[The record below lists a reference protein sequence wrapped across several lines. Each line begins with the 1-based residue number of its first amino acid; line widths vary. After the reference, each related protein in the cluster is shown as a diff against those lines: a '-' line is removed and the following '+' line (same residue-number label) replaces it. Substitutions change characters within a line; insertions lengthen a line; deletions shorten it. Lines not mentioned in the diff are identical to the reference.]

1 MLGENKR
8 RPKVA
13 HLESEA
19 FRAAVIRPKS
29 FPSTVFEVIV

>member
-1 MLGENKR
+1 MLGDSER

-13 HLESEA
+13 HLETEA

-29 FPSTVFEVIV
+29 FPSTVFQVIV